1 MLWLSAETKEAL
13 QTCIDISERQ
23 GVDTTQGRLLSF
35 IWQETVAEGVYK
47 PAVVGASEQHTKRDK
62 SNT

>member
-47 PAVVGASEQHTKRDK
+47 PAVVGASEQHTKGGK